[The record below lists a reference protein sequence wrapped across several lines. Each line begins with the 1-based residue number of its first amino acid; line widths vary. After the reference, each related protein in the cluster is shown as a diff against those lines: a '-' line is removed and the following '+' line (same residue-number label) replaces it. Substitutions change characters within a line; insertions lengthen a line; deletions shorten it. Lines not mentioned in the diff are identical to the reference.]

1 MSLFNNHRP
10 ASGLESHPSTSRFR
24 LRRIILSIAAVT
36 VLGLA
41 TCLGRSDAEKRF
53 NSGTEL
59 MDEGRYEEAIAEF
72 DLALFSD
79 GSMAAAFHNR
89 ALAEQRTGSLSSAI
103 KDYTRS
109 IELDPEL
116 ALASQN
122 RASAYLDPGDRQ
134 SALAD
139 LERSLELDDQSAA
152 AQT

>member
-1 MSLFNNHRP
+1 M
-10 ASGLESHPSTSRFR
+10 
-24 LRRIILSIAAVT
+24 ILSIATVT

-41 TCLGRSDAEKRF
+41 ACLGLSDAEKRF

-59 MDEGRYEEAIAEF
+59 MDEGRYEEAI
-72 DLALFSD
+72 
-79 GSMAAAFHNR
+79 
-89 ALAEQRTGSLSSAI
+89 AEQRTGSLSSAI

-139 LERSLELDDQSAA
+139 LERSLELDNQFAA
-152 AQT
+152 AQTSWSGFSGPGQR